1 MIESSPLHT
10 PATPMRAVSQRSFG
24 SPDVL
29 ELVELERPSPGPD
42 DVLVRVVG
50 ASVNP
55 ADWKIRAGLLPRFG
69 EPPLTIGLDFSGVV
83 EAVGG
88 AVERVRPG
96 DEVVGCVY
104 PPAGSYAQYVVAPAS
119 AVAPA
124 PRSIPLLDAAALPVA
139 GLTAWQPLARVADV
153 RAGQRVLVHAAA
165 GGVGHLAVQIAKAR
179 GAYVI
184 GTARAEKHAFV
195 RELGADEAIDY
206 TAVDF
211 AAELRDVD
219 VVLDPISG
227 DYGPRSLRVLRPDG
241 LLVDVRG
248 AGPDRSETIAQ
259 AEAVGRRFVQFG
271 FSPSGEDLE
280 QVVELVDRGVLSVLV
295 EQRIPLSEVAHA
307 HALSESGRVRGK
319 LVLEVT

>member
-1 MIESSPLHT
+1 M
-10 PATPMRAVSQRSFG
+10 
-24 SPDVL
+24 
-29 ELVELERPSPGPD
+29 
-42 DVLVRVVG
+42 
-50 ASVNP
+50 
-55 ADWKIRAGLLPRFG
+55 
-69 EPPLTIGLDFSGVV
+69 
-83 EAVGG
+83 
-88 AVERVRPG
+88 
-96 DEVVGCVY
+96 
-104 PPAGSYAQYVVAPAS
+104 
-119 AVAPA
+119 
-124 PRSIPLLDAAALPVA
+124 
-139 GLTAWQPLARVADV
+139 
-153 RAGQRVLVHAAA
+153 LVHAAA

-248 AGPDRSETIAQ
+248 AGPNRSETIAQ

-280 QVVELVDRGVLSVLV
+280 QVVELVDRGALRVLV
-295 EQRIPLSEVAHA
+295 EQRLPLSEVAHA

-319 LVLEVT
+319 LVLAVT